1 MIPMLRT
8 LATGDGELPVVLNQP
23 GWWRRDIRYVYEPVK
38 PAQGN
43 EGLPVTET
51 WDETRPLLI
60 TGATGTLGRAFAH
73 ACKVRGLPFV
83 LTDRKAL
90 RLDDPASVAAA
101 IEKHQPWAVI
111 NTAGWVR
118 VTRRRA
124 TSTAACAPTPTA
136 RRCWPRPARAP
147 ASPTSPTP
155 PTWCSTAGETAP
167 TSRATRLRR

>member
-118 VTRRRA
+118 VTRRRKR
-124 TSTAACAPTPTA
+124 SRPACAPTRTA
-136 RRCWPRPARAP
+136 RRCWPRPAPRGTCP
-147 ASPTSPTP
+147 TSPSHRIWCSTAVATARTSSPTP
-155 PTWCSTAGETAP
+155 PP
-167 TSRATRLRR
+167 R